1 MCAFPGLWR
10 PRTPYFQRGDAA
22 LLGTKSAGEQ
32 RFRLRLVL
40 VRYVSAP
47 HGWEPGAL
55 FLGEPSE
62 NGASMSAASLCSS
75 LAALHGLVL
84 VRGDREPCYDGYRH
98 ALIASWAC
106 FAARPSVRLQLAVL
120 H

>member
-84 VRGDREPCYDGYRH
+84 VRGGRGPWLRRLQTRIDGV
-98 ALIASWAC
+98 LGW
-106 FAARPSVRLQLAVL
+106 FAAGPSLRPVQ

>member
-1 MCAFPGLWR
+1 MAVLRAFPGLWR

-22 LLGTKSAGEQ
+22 RVGNKSAGEQ

-47 HGWEPGAL
+47 HGWGPGAL

-75 LAALHGLVL
+75 WLPCTALCSSVAAVA
-84 VRGDREPCYDGYRH
+84 RGYDSYRH
-98 ALIASWAC
+98 ALTAS
-106 FAARPSVRLQLAVL
+106 
-120 H
+120 